1 MYQDKTP
8 RQYSLILTGGKT
20 QQNLIPQWQV
30 SSVEYH
36 LTGVISHCPSFF
48 FKFFIFVSG
57 ASGPNSGPFITGN
70 TNVNIWHG
78 LGIGLVNS
86 WFLYSGDR

>member
-8 RQYSLILTGGKT
+8 RQYSLILTGGRT
-20 QQNLIPQWQV
+20 QQNLHPQWQV

-36 LTGVISHCPSFF
+36 LIGVISHCPSL
-48 FKFFIFVSG
+48 KKKNYPG